1 LFDFHKSD
9 TTKSILYSR
18 EATNKYRNYKIRI
31 VADDTRSVR
40 LKTLSAGP
48 QRKNMYETH
57 CTGGTAKEPPA
68 SIATMY
74 RANVYVRSYNNK

>member
-1 LFDFHKSD
+1 LFDLHKSD
-9 TTKSILYSR
+9 TISR

-31 VADDTRSVR
+31 VADDTRSVC
-40 LKTLSAGP
+40 LKTLSAEP
-48 QRKNMYETH
+48 QRKNMYETY

-74 RANVYVRSYNNK
+74 RANTYVRS